1 VKTDPRKLSCAQCNG
16 SGEIAVVDA
25 SGKRVLVVC
34 AGTACQA
41 AAEARDEARAA
52 RRDSAR
58 TVGDIMAV
66 ILAPENIQRLLAKLL
81 CHLPIEMSKGGK
93 RG

>member
-1 VKTDPRKLSCAQCNG
+1 MKTDPKKPMCPQCNG

-34 AGTACQA
+34 AGTVCQS
-41 AAEARDEARAA
+41 AAEARDEARAV

-58 TVGDIMAV
+58 TVGDIMAT
-66 ILAPENIQRLLAKLL
+66 ILAPENIQRLLSQLL
-81 CHLPIEMSKGGK
+81 RHLPLDVSKGAK
-93 RG
+93 RL